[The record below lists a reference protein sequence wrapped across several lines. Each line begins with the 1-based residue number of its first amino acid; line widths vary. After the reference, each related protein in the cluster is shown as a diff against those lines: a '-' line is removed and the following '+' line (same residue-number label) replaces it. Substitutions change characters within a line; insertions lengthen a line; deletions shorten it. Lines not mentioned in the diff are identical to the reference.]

1 MTQIAIIQAAPQ
13 SVPTDTPLTKDKA
26 NPFTPHLKRAVTE
39 AEQNSS
45 ETPSSNSTSVTD
57 QSNPISATDQLTTDS
72 PELINPDLL
81 SETPELFAINPDAVT
96 DHFEDNIQE
105 AFNIVN
111 AVITSAENL
120 VGRDK
125 KLPLILDLLQKN
137 ELSLHTLGQKLE
149 TQSEEQKQPIHPVRQ
164 NLTLQPFNFENVRQT
179 PEQDFALQPAKHDL
193 TLQVDGRRLSSEITG
208 KEPIAQP
215 TGLTVGTLPET
226 KNGAE
231 PFVQRILSSLSGA
244 ENRSINLSPLAP
256 SENNNTPLKMDLT
269 TPFPPGKEN
278 PIPQIAQNQSLV
290 QQLQQIINNGN
301 ESGTVSIQGSVS
313 GYSLQNY
320 IKAESATGGIVST
333 QILDQSKF
341 TEKSDTKI
349 PALRQDMLSQY
360 FEAKINTREL
370 GDSGPNAQ
378 GSDQQNSTNN
388 QQLSTTLQQ
397 PSSSISTEQPG
408 SFQHVSTL
416 MQHALTSQTQNST
429 NPVTLR
435 SGSVISEADVMQQ
448 VIDRFQIN
456 TRARDIKIS
465 LKLHPQEL
473 GELKIDLTMKEG
485 YIKANVIVHSQQVHE
500 IIEKNLLKLKTAIED
515 QGFSVED
522 ITVTSE
528 SESVPD
534 FDLFEQHLSNQKD
547 FSPAN
552 PKTENHNDFDM
563 ALEDAVEQST
573 ESTTGVN
580 IKA

>member
-13 SVPTDTPLTKDKA
+13 SVPTDTPLTKNKA

-45 ETPSSNSTSVTD
+45 ETPSSNSTLITN
-57 QSNPISATDQLTTDS
+57 QSNPISATDLLTTDT

-81 SETPELFAINPDAVT
+81 AETPELFAINPNGVI
-96 DHFEDNIQE
+96 DHFEENILE

-111 AVITSAENL
+111 AVNTSAENL

-149 TQSEEQKQPIHPVRQ
+149 TQSEEQKQPTHPLRQ
-164 NLTLQPFNFENVRQT
+164 NLPQQPFNFEHVRQA

-193 TLQVDGRRLSSEITG
+193 TLQVDGRRLSVEITG
-208 KEPIAQP
+208 KKPIVQP
-215 TGLTVGTLPET
+215 TGLTFGTLPET
-226 KNGAE
+226 ENGAE
-231 PFVQRILSSLSGA
+231 PFVRRTLSSLSGT
-244 ENRSINLSPLAP
+244 ENRSINLSPLPP
-256 SENNNTPLKMDLT
+256 SENINTPLKIDLT
-269 TPFPPGKEN
+269 TAFPPGKEN

-290 QQLQQIINNGN
+290 QQLQQIINNAN

-333 QILDQSKF
+333 QILDQSIF

-397 PSSSISTEQPG
+397 NSSISTEQPG

-416 MQHALTSQTQNST
+416 MQNALTSQTQNST
-429 NPVTLR
+429 NPVTLP
-435 SGSVISEADVMQQ
+435 SGPVISEADVMQQ
-448 VIDRFQIN
+448 VIDRFQIS
-456 TRARDIKIS
+456 TRARDTKIS

-500 IIEKNLLKLKTAIED
+500 IIEKNLLKLKTAIEN

-528 SESVPD
+528 SDSVPD
-534 FDLFEQHLSNQKD
+534 FDLFEQQLSNQKN

-552 PKTENHNDFDM
+552 SKTENHNDFDI